1 MRRRLDLSVYLIT
14 DRTLCGARGVLDTV
28 REAIAGGVSIVQLRD
43 PEAKTRA
50 LVEEARALVA
60 LLRPAKIPF
69 IVNDRVDVAL
79 AADADGVHI
88 GQKDMVVAD
97 ARRLIGRSRIL
108 GLSITSEADLDKA
121 DLDGVDYLGVG
132 PIYASATKPDAAP
145 PIAIGGLRAV
155 AERTSLPIV
164 AIGGLHAG
172 NAEEAIDAGAQ
183 GIAVVSA
190 ICAAPDALV
199 AAAELA
205 KVVAAARAAA
215 YPSESAGLV
224 RAAPMPYTPAD
235 GGSRRQKETV
245 MTVVE
250 AKSSVAG
257 VGVRAAS
264 GPRYEEVLNA
274 ATLAFLADLH
284 RKFNPTRLALL
295 QAREERQKRFDAG
308 ELPDFLP
315 ETGHIREGDWR
326 VAPIP
331 ADLLDRRV
339 EITGPVDRKM
349 IINALNSGAKVFM
362 ADFEDANAPTWANL
376 IEGQINLKDRWAG
389 KIDFTDPATGKAYKL
404 VAKPAVLLVRP
415 RGWHLPEEHLVVDGE
430 PMSGSLFD
438 FGLYF
443 FLNAKAT
450 IASGTG
456 PISICPSSRAISRR
470 GSGTRSS
477 STPSRRSASR
487 RHHQGDGADRDAAR
501 RLRDGRDPLR
511 AARPYGRA
519 QLRPLGLHLL
529 LHQDAAQQPGV
540 SSARPRPGGHGQ
552 GLPEGLFGAP
562 HQDLPSPRRLRHGR
576 HGGADPRSQEPGGE
590 RGRLRQG
597 PRRQGARGQ
606 GRP

>member
-88 GQKDMVVAD
+88 GLKDMVVAD

-205 KVVAAARAAA
+205 KVVAAAR
-215 YPSESAGLV
+215 
-224 RAAPMPYTPAD
+224 
-235 GGSRRQKETV
+235 
-245 MTVVE
+245 
-250 AKSSVAG
+250 
-257 VGVRAAS
+257 
-264 GPRYEEVLNA
+264 
-274 ATLAFLADLH
+274 
-284 RKFNPTRLALL
+284 
-295 QAREERQKRFDAG
+295 
-308 ELPDFLP
+308 
-315 ETGHIREGDWR
+315 
-326 VAPIP
+326 
-331 ADLLDRRV
+331 RRV
-339 EITGPVDRKM
+339 SE
-349 IINALNSGAKVFM
+349 
-362 ADFEDANAPTWANL
+362 
-376 IEGQINLKDRWAG
+376 
-389 KIDFTDPATGKAYKL
+389 
-404 VAKPAVLLVRP
+404 
-415 RGWHLPEEHLVVDGE
+415 
-430 PMSGSLFD
+430 
-438 FGLYF
+438 
-443 FLNAKAT
+443 
-450 IASGTG
+450 
-456 PISICPSSRAISRR
+456 
-470 GSGTRSS
+470 
-477 STPSRRSASR
+477 
-487 RHHQGDGADRDAAR
+487 
-501 RLRDGRDPLR
+501 
-511 AARPYGRA
+511 
-519 QLRPLGLHLL
+519 
-529 LHQDAAQQPGV
+529 
-540 SSARPRPGGHGQ
+540 
-552 GLPEGLFGAP
+552 
-562 HQDLPSPRRLRHGR
+562 
-576 HGGADPRSQEPGGE
+576 
-590 RGRLRQG
+590 
-597 PRRQGARGQ
+597 
-606 GRP
+606 